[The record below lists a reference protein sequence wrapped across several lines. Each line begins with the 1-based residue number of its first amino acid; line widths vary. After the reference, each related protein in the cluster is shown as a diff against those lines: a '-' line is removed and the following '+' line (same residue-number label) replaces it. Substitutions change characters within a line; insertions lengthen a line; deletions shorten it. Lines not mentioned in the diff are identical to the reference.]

1 MDNRWYPVAIS
12 AVILGCGADVDGGA
26 PAGTG
31 GLPNYYYGPLIGGAT
46 SINTG
51 APNTSGGYPS
61 VYYGIRFLTG
71 GAASSGGPTTDVGGR
86 TSIDAGTP
94 AATGG
99 RQMVPVYGVI
109 APPTIPD
116 PPQK

>member
-12 AVILGCGADVDGGA
+12 VVILGCGADVDGGA
-26 PAGTG
+26 PAATG
-31 GLPNYYYGPLIGGAT
+31 GAPNNYYGPLLGGAT

-51 APNTSGGYPS
+51 APNTTGGYPPS
-61 VYYGIRFLTG
+61 FYGMRLPTG
-71 GAASSGGPTTDVGGR
+71 GAASNGGATTDVGGR
-86 TSIDAGTP
+86 NSIDAGTP

-99 RQMVPVYGVI
+99 RQIVPVYGVI
-109 APPTIPD
+109 APTISD